1 VLLFSLSTFLIAYLS
16 LSVKKIAENNS
27 NPHDISLK
35 NMFVTVI
42 NFQVFIELATLT
54 NIL

>member
-1 VLLFSLSTFLIAYLS
+1 LLFFLSSLLIAYVS
-16 LSVKKIAENNS
+16 LSVKKIIENNS

-35 NMFVTVI
+35 NLFVAAI
-42 NFQVFIELATLT
+42 NFQVFIELAALS